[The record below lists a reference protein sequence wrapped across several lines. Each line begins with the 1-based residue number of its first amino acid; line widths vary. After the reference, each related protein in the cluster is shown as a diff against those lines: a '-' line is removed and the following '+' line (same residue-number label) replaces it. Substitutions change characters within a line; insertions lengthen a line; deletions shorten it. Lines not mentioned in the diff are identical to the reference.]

1 MAESGGQERSEKAT
15 DKRMK
20 EVRGDGSLAKSQD
33 LSAWLG
39 AGAGALVLPWTLT
52 LGAEAARDQMGAV
65 ERIIAAP
72 DPAVAVA
79 ALSEGLGTVL
89 PTLVP
94 VLGATIIAAVAGAV
108 GQGGIHRKK
117 FKVSAQSLDPVA
129 GLKRTFGP
137 QALWNGVKAA
147 LKTAVVAVVLVGA
160 VQSLMPV
167 LLSSGG
173 LSLSALLGAA
183 GGGVTSLLRAA
194 VAAGLVLAALDVF
207 IIIRRNRK
215 KTRMTKREVKD
226 ENKQSDGDPLI
237 KGAIRSR
244 QLATSRNRMIAAIA
258 DADVVLVNPTHVAVA
273 LRYEPG
279 RSAPRVVAK
288 GSGHVATRIREQAA
302 ADGVPLVADVPL
314 ARALH
319 AACRLGEEIPVELYD
334 SVAAILAFVM
344 ALKRRGSAPPG
355 AVHTVPAARPAA
367 PARPRAPGARGRTTR
382 IPQPTHSPAAPT
394 QSLPA

>member
-39 AGAGALVLPWTLT
+39 IGAGALVLPWTLT
-52 LGAEAARDQMGAV
+52 LGAEAAEHQVNAV
-65 ERIIAAP
+65 ERIIATP
-72 DPAVAVA
+72 DPAIAVA

-89 PTLVP
+89 PTLFP
-94 VLGATIIAAVAGAV
+94 VLAATLVAAVAGAV
-108 GQGGIHRKK
+108 AQGGIHRKK
-117 FKVSAQSLDPVA
+117 FKVSVESLNLVS

-147 LKTAVVAVVLVGA
+147 LKTAVVAVVLVVS

-173 LSLSALLGAA
+173 LSLSALLSAA
-183 GGGVTSLLRAA
+183 GSGVSSLLRVA
-194 VAAGLVLAALDVF
+194 VVAGLALAALDVF

-226 ENKQSDGDPLI
+226 ENKQTDGDPLI

-244 QLATSRNRMIAAIA
+244 QLAMSRNRMIAAIA
-258 DADVVLVNPTHVAVA
+258 DADVVVVNPTHVAVA

-302 ADGVPLVADVPL
+302 ADGVPMVADVPL

-319 AACRLGEEIPVELYD
+319 AACRLGEEIPVDLYD
-334 SVAAILAFVM
+334 AVAAILAFVM
-344 ALKRRGSAPPG
+344 SLKRRGSVPPG
-355 AVHTVPAARPAA
+355 AVHTMPRPASGSGSVARPAA
-367 PARPRAPGARGRTTR
+367 RSAPRTA
-382 IPQPTHSPAAPT
+382 QPAAT